1 MNVASQKRYHL
12 SWGCVGVSKGRRA
25 ILRNGTSICGGLEE
39 WKPMA
44 CFRNGQKFR
53 LNYIRMVDQLVFA
66 VRSGW
71 NRGND
76 LRVLGSNDGKV
87 QWSQIVENFI
97 VLVVDFSSI
106 KGKGILIWFFRCC
119 MLGNILEHKQS
130 CPCLVFQSCWFMDFT
145 CNQYFEPPFCRSHE
159 NKPGS
164 LSLERIMVYF
174 TSEHWFWSWG
184 KQLNICGHLVLQ
196 WIKAKDGES
205 SEYKTIKCIT
215 MSFEKFA
222 S

>member
-1 MNVASQKRYHL
+1 MLIL
-12 SWGCVGVSKGRRA
+12 SYECGFTEEVPLELGLYGCVGVSKGRRA

-145 CNQYFEPPFCRSHE
+145 CNQYFEPPFAVVMKISLDLWVWRESWCTSLRSIGFGVE
-159 NKPGS
+159 GS
-164 LSLERIMVYF
+164 SWISVD
-174 TSEHWFWSWG
+174 TS
-184 KQLNICGHLVLQ
+184 C
-196 WIKAKDGES
+196 S
-205 SEYKTIKCIT
+205 SE
-215 MSFEKFA
+215 
-222 S
+222 